1 VLLRRL
7 WVAGAF
13 LLPVLVLQPAGAQ
26 RYAVPPDYP
35 HSLQRDL
42 EALRT
47 AGAHRSSDPGL
58 LIRLAE
64 VYRHLGDDLL
74 EDPEEQRAAYEEG
87 ARIARRALELEETN
101 AEAHF
106 LYAANIG
113 SAARTQGLF
122 GAIGT
127 LQEIKTHLARA
138 IELQPNH
145 APSLGFMGGLLA
157 DLPAFLGGDEMASRR
172 YLERAVAADGSY
184 TIARIVLAR
193 ILIRQDR
200 VEAARQQ
207 LRAVI
212 EAERPR
218 YPYTWKRKLRPEAE
232 ELLRA
237 IEVNRSTP

>member
-1 VLLRRL
+1 LRRV
-7 WVAGAF
+7 WITGAF
-13 LLPVLVLQPAGAQ
+13 LLQVLVMRPAGAQ
-26 RYAVPPDYP
+26 RYAIPPDYP
-35 HSLQRDL
+35 HSLKRDF
-42 EALRT
+42 EVLR
-47 AGAHRSSDPGL
+47 ASGAHSSSDPGL
-58 LIRLAE
+58 LVQLAE

-87 ARIARRALELEETN
+87 ARIAQRALELEETN

-113 SAARTQGLF
+113 SAARIQGLF
-122 GAIGT
+122 RAMGT
-127 LQEIKTHLARA
+127 LEKIKAHLTRA
-138 IELQPNH
+138 IELQPDH

-172 YLERAVAADGSY
+172 YLERAVAADGNY

-193 ILIRQDR
+193 ILIRQNQ

-207 LRAVI
+207 LRAVV
-212 EAERPR
+212 EAEHPR

-232 ELLRA
+232 ELLRVL
-237 IEVNRSTP
+237 EDGSWGSQ